1 MEIAH
6 ILETLKSDYRRFPE
20 EQSYELYAE
29 TVYFKDPLTEFRG
42 LDRYKQMIAFM
53 GRWFADIDLQ
63 LHDIQ
68 GNSIPGVI
76 ETRWILTWTSPLP
89 WRPRIAISGQ
99 TRLELD
105 GAGKIVSHV
114 DTWDIS
120 PWAVARRHFF
130 PDSRA

>member
-6 ILETLKSDYRRFPE
+6 ILETLKADYRRFPQD
-20 EQSYELYAE
+20 QSYDLYAE

-42 LDRYKQMIAFM
+42 LERYKQMIAFM

-68 GNSIPGVI
+68 SAASVI
-76 ETRWILTWTSPLP
+76 ETRWTLTWTSPLP
-89 WRPRIAISGQ
+89 WRPRIAISGH

-114 DTWDIS
+114 DAWDIS
-120 PWAVARRHFF
+120 PWVVLGRHFF
-130 PDSRA
+130 PDFRA

>member
-6 ILETLKSDYRRFPE
+6 IIETLKSDYRRFPNN
-20 EQSYELYAE
+20 QSYDLYAE

-42 LDRYKQMIAFM
+42 LERYKQMIAFM
-53 GRWFADIDLQ
+53 GRWFADIDLR

-68 GNSIPGVI
+68 GADAAI
-76 ETRWILTWTSPLP
+76 ETRWTLTWTSPLP

-105 GAGKIVSHV
+105 GAGKIVSHI
-114 DTWDIS
+114 DTWDCS
-120 PWAVARRHFF
+120 PWAVLGRHFF
-130 PDSRA
+130 PNSPA